1 MKSYFLIVGDSFLV
15 EEKCADIAALAVKE
29 AGGEVTKQSFYL
41 SDTPLATILTEAR
54 TLPFLVERQIFIIHQ
69 TDRLKKA
76 DQEILEPYFQNPN
89 PQTILIF
96 TAPSIDKRSGLDK
109 FFIKY
114 QGEAVFF
121 DDSGKQGIA
130 ARFIRDKLKQFKKR
144 MEPRLTKRLE
154 ELTGDAPAFLD
165 SILNQ
170 LILYTGDREEITAE
184 DLSHF
189 EEKLAGIDVF
199 NLIEAIGSRNTAEAL
214 RLYNNYMNEAGT
226 DFFSLLGLLHWQM
239 RRLWKGRIMLDE
251 GAPAASIT
259 KQCKVFP
266 SSKAGQFMGQLK
278 TFPREK
284 IERAID
290 RLAELDLGIKTGNM
304 LDRMGME
311 RWIIEASA

>member
-1 MKSYFLIVGDSFLV
+1 MKSYFLLVGDSFLV
-15 EEKCADIAALAVKE
+15 EEKCAVIAAATAKE

-41 SDTPLATILTEAR
+41 SDTSLGNILTEAR

-69 TDRLKKA
+69 AERLKKA
-76 DQEILEPYFQNPN
+76 DQDVLEPYFQNPN
-89 PQTILIF
+89 PQTVLIF

-109 FFIKY
+109 FFVKY

-121 DDSGKQGIA
+121 EDSVKQGLA

-144 MEPRLTKRLE
+144 MDPQLIKRLE

-170 LILYTGDREEITAE
+170 LILYTDDREEITAG
-184 DLSHF
+184 DLAHF

-199 NLIEAIGSRNTAEAL
+199 QLVNAIGARKTADAL
-214 RLYNNYMNEAGT
+214 RLYNNYMEEAGT

-266 SSKAGQFMGQLK
+266 SSQAGQFVNQLK
-278 TFPREK
+278 AFPREK
-284 IERAID
+284 LEKAID
-290 RLAELDLGIKTGNM
+290 RLAELDLAVKTGNS